1 MADGG
6 VWVRAYPPK
15 EPQEPA
21 ISVGVATEFLTDGTY
36 EVPAGISFMRLALVG
51 GGASASGRTGGRG
64 GEVVDTVVPV
74 IPGETLTVVV
84 GPVNGD
90 STVSGS
96 FGTVT
101 ATGGS
106 QNKGAGQSGNGTYLP
121 LFGWKGGGGGNGNPG
136 DPFNNCSPGGYG
148 GGGGVQKLDSSV
160 FHGKAGGPNSGG
172 GGGGGNHPATGGTG
186 WVGMVTASE
195 GMDE

>member
-1 MADGG
+1 MSDG
-6 VWVRAYPPK
+6 VWVKVHPEDSPEAVVSP
-15 EPQEPA
+15 
-21 ISVGVATEFLTDGTY
+21 GVATEFLDDGTY
-36 EVPAGISFMRLALVG
+36 QVPASISFMRLALVG
-51 GGASASGRTGGRG
+51 GGANASGTQGGRG
-64 GEVVDTVVPV
+64 GEVVDTIVAVT
-74 IPGETLTVVV
+74 PGETLTVVV
-84 GPVNGD
+84 GGVNGD

-148 GGGGVQKLDSSV
+148 GGGGVSKLDSSI
-160 FHGKAGGPNSGG
+160 FNGKAGGPNSGG
-172 GGGGGNHPATGGTG
+172 GGGGGNNPAPGGTG
-186 WVGMVTASE
+186 WVGLVTASE
-195 GMDE
+195 GVRI